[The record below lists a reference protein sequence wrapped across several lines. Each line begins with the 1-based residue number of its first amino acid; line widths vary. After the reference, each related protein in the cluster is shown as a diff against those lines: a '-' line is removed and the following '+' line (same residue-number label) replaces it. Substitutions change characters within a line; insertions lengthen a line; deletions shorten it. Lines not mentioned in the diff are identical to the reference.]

1 MKYRVTCLTPTLV
14 GDGQKLAPIDYMVW
28 KDHVN
33 VLDQRRI
40 FRLLSKGPRLEG
52 YLTQL
57 KTADKLDF
65 ASWGGFAQNFA
76 GRRIP
81 FEHPSSVPVWER
93 AHSEN
98 LFIPTFATSPSVPI
112 CQRRRSKGPCE
123 PARSSSAGAKKRCAI
138 LRAEW
143 KKTRPPRNPA
153 VKAED
158 AVLGGH
164 AGNRMRRVGTADSAP
179 VAYAGMKI
187 YLLRTSTMVA
197 RGAGKFE
204 LGWKSPRG
212 TADARRIDDGT
223 PVFAEMAAPG
233 MVFEGLWK
241 ETSAHDRQKLFQASN
256 SFAASQIQR
265 HKAYAQATGLDRLA
279 ETLGELDKRVIGAGN
294 ASGNHTCVLSLGWGA
309 GMLSKISVADTAD
322 PKLPLDS
329 QAREPVS
336 EGRSDRSTFSQ
347 NAKDSLRRRSPRIF
361 AGLGSIGN
369 RLNLRYF
376 T

>member
-1 MKYRVTCLTPTLV
+1 MEWSQGNYTLTTRGGRVESDARWGDHKKQTRMVAEGSVLVASAEPRGSAADVAPEGFPHPVYRSGFALAIPIPLKATVVKYRVTCLTPTLV

-40 FRLLSKGPRLEG
+40 FRLLAKGPRLEG

-81 FEHPSSVPVWER
+81 FEHSSSIPVWER

-98 LFIPTFATSPSVPI
+98 LFIPTFATSPSGPYLPATAI
-112 CQRRRSKGPCE
+112 KG
-123 PARSSSAGAKKRCAI
+123 ALRTGAVFDRWSEKT
-138 LRAEW
+138 LRELASRMEED
-143 KKTRPPRNPA
+143 TRPPRNPA
-153 VKAED
+153 GKAED

-179 VAYAGMKI
+179 VTYSGMKI

-212 TADARRIDDGT
+212 TADARRIDDST
-223 PVFAEMAAPG
+223 PGVRRNGGSRDGFRG
-233 MVFEGLWK
+233 SVEGNL
-241 ETSAHDRQKLFQASN
+241 
-256 SFAASQIQR
+256 
-265 HKAYAQATGLDRLA
+265 
-279 ETLGELDKRVIGAGN
+279 GAG
-294 ASGNHTCVLSLGWGA
+294 S
-309 GMLSKISVADTAD
+309 
-322 PKLPLDS
+322 PKTLPG
-329 QAREPVS
+329 V
-336 EGRSDRSTFSQ
+336 
-347 NAKDSLRRRSPRIF
+347 
-361 AGLGSIGN
+361 
-369 RLNLRYF
+369 
-376 T
+376 

>member
-1 MKYRVTCLTPTLV
+1 VKYRVTCLTPTLV

-98 LFIPTFATSPSVPI
+98 LFIPTFATSPAGPYLPATAI
-112 CQRRRSKGPCE
+112 KG
-123 PARSSSAGAKKRCAI
+123 ALRTGAVFERWSEKT
-138 LRAEW
+138 LRELATRMEED
-143 KKTRPPRNPA
+143 TRPLRNPA
-153 VKAED
+153 AKAED

-164 AGNRMRRVGTADSAP
+164 AGNRMRRVATVDSAP
-179 VAYAGMKI
+179 VTYSGMKI

-197 RGAGKFE
+197 RGGNKLE
-204 LGWKSPRG
+204 LGWKSARG
-212 TADARRIDDGT
+212 TGRVDDST

-256 SFAASQIQR
+256 SFASSQIQR
-265 HKAYAQATGLDRLA
+265 HKAYAEATGLERLA
-279 ETLGELDKRVIGAGN
+279 QTLGDLEKRVLGAGN
-294 ASGNHTCVLSLGWGA
+294 DACVLALGWGA
-309 GMLSKISVADTAD
+309 GMLSKISVGDTAD
-322 PKLPLDS
+322 PSYRSILRHVSLYQKAVQTGLPFPKTRKIVFE
-329 QAREPVS
+329 A
-336 EGRSDRSTFSQ
+336 GRPAFLPGWVLLEIS
-347 NAKDSLRRRSPRIF
+347 
-361 AGLGSIGN
+361 
-369 RLNLRYF
+369 
-376 T
+376 